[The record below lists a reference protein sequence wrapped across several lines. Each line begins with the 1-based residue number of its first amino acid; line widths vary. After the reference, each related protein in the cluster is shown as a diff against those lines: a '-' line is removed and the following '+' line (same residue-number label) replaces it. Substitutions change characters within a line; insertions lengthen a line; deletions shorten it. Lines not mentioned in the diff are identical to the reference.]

1 MLNVFF
7 FFFYG
12 KKNYVLNHIG
22 GNQENLFC
30 DVLFPEGIFFFLPCV
45 QPS

>member
-7 FFFYG
+7 LLNG
-12 KKNYVLNHIG
+12 KKNYVLNHMG
-22 GNQENLFC
+22 GNQENLFW
-30 DVLFPEGIFFFLPCV
+30 DVLFPGGIFIFLPCV